1 MMDFVLAFIGSFAGA
16 ILFNIERKNL
26 IWAGICGGISW
37 VVFKLFYIQTDRV
50 VFSTFLA
57 AFVCGV
63 YSETMARK
71 CKTPAF
77 VFSIP
82 GIYPLVPGITAYTTV
97 RAIVEGRLIFAVN
110 KGIETI
116 GTAGAIAFGI
126 MLASTVFQFVSKVNE
141 GYKNKPKATS

>member
-1 MMDFVLAFIGSFAGA
+1 MEFLLAFLGSFAGA

-37 VVFKLFYIQTDRV
+37 IVFKIFYIQTDRV
-50 VFSTFLA
+50 VFSTFVA
-57 AFVCGV
+57 AVACGI
-63 YSETMARK
+63 YSEAMARR

-97 RAIVEGRLIFAVN
+97 RAIVDGRLVFAAN
-110 KGIETI
+110 KGLETI
-116 GTAGAIAFGI
+116 GTAGAIAFGV
-126 MLASTVFQFVSKVNE
+126 MLASTVFKFVNKVNE
-141 GYKNKPKATS
+141 KYKNKPGVIS

>member
-1 MMDFVLAFIGSFAGA
+1 MMDFILAFIGSFAGA

-26 IWAGICGGISW
+26 VWAGLCGGISW
-37 VVFKLFYIQTDRV
+37 VVFKVLFIQTDRV

-57 AFVCGV
+57 AFACGI
-63 YSETMARK
+63 YSEAMARK
-71 CKTPAF
+71 RKTPAF

-97 RAIVEGRLIFAVN
+97 RAIVEGRLVFAAN

-126 MLASTVFQFVSKVNE
+126 MLATTAFQFIYKVNE
-141 GYKNKPKATS
+141 KYTKKPKITS